1 MEYESTASSY
11 NRRWMSDLK
20 NHESENIRQILIL
33 RNTDSSFGLNLLF
46 LGKIFETSWER
57 FKWALH
63 VFLRKLAYDINVS
76 LSN

>member
-20 NHESENIRQILIL
+20 YHESENIRQILIL

>member
-57 FKWALH
+57 FKWASH